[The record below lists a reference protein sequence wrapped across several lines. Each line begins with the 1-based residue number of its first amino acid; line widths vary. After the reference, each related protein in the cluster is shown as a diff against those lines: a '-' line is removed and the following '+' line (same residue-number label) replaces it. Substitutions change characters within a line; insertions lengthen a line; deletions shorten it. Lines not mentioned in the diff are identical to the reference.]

1 MYEMIKKT
9 KTSETIQ
16 CVRKRVSGSSDP
28 IDKSDLFYDKSDGKY
43 YTNMREIGFRK
54 DCQIYYDEYR
64 AYSKETLKDRSPH
77 TVLLAELSDKT
88 AYIKSPRLQE
98 SVAAEQAPPA
108 SGPRPTYTREAPRYS
123 GTLVSAGI
131 EETVLPPIARLYSEA
146 EMTHASTLARTMT
159 SAARYNAFREIGYED
174 LPDVRYLGGRAP
186 LIKATEFDDRVHVMA
201 RYSSKQQYK
210 GQDAKDAFTQ
220 GRILAAKHRRDYGDL
235 GCASEEDRII
245 VEEGIINDV
254 IREITAGIEGALQ
267 EDERG
272 AIKREIKAEIM
283 RALAGAGADGQEP
296 GEETKKAIMV
306 NFKKGYIA
314 VSKGCPALKK
324 RLDERENLSP
334 LEVSYGG
341 ATGDMTSLHGV
352 HARQRKYDIIQSTF
366 FWMPGVSSLDNARAM
381 LNFFVAQY
389 QKLNP
394 GGIIRLVSFSNNAEQ
409 KDRNRS
415 WEEDEK
421 QYGKAAEWVYGQLK
435 RKIYYTDV
443 RKTLLYEDARQ
454 RDDAGREGK
463 PYSKELSER
472 GLNPS
477 RDNSPLY
484 RPLWTDI
491 NKVVGA
497 GGEKN
502 GNLILQARKRRI
514 FRP

>member
-1 MYEMIKKT
+1 MYEMIKKP

-28 IDKSDLFYDKSDGKY
+28 IDKSDMFYDKSDGKY
-43 YTNMREIGFRK
+43 YKNMREIGFRK

-98 SVAAEQAPPA
+98 SAAAEQAPPA
-108 SGPRPTYTREAPRYS
+108 SGRRPTYMREAPRYS

-131 EETVLPPIARLYSEA
+131 EETVPPPIARLYSEA

-174 LPDVRYLGGRAP
+174 LPDVKYPGGRAP

-201 RYSSKQQYK
+201 RYSSEQQYR
-210 GQDAKDAFTQ
+210 GAVAKDAFMQ
-220 GRILAAKHRRDYGDL
+220 GRILAAEHRQNYGGL
-235 GCASEEDRII
+235 GCAGEDDRIKI
-245 VEEGIINDV
+245 EEQIIDEV
-254 IREITAGIEGALQ
+254 IAEVTAGTEGALQ

-296 GEETKKAIMV
+296 DEKTRKAIMR
-306 NFKKGYIA
+306 NFKTGYIA
-314 VSKGCPALKK
+314 VSKGWSDMKES
-324 RLDERENLSP
+324 LDERENLSP

-341 ATGDMTSLHGV
+341 ATGDMTSLHGA

-394 GGIIRLVSFSNNAEQ
+394 GGIIRLVSFSNNAD
-409 KDRNRS
+409 KKNPKGS
-415 WEEDEK
+415 WEEDER

-454 RDDAGREGK
+454 RDDAEREGK

-477 RDNSPLY
+477 RDNRPLY